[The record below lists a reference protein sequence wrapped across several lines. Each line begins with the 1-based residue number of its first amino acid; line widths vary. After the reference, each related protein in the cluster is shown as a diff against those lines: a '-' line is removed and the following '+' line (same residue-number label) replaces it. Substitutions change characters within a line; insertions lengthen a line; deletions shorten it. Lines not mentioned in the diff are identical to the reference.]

1 MTIFVKNT
9 LLASIAR
16 FFLWWREIL
25 RSFSFRD
32 KFIVSILL
40 FVIIGAFT
48 YWGMAWYKQ
57 LTNEVPDF
65 GGAYIE
71 GMVGSPLYINPV
83 LAKTGGPHYD
93 LSRLIFSGILEYAPD
108 GSLQNDMAKDWIV
121 SEDGKTYTVFLK
133 QNIIWHDGR
142 IVTADDILFT
152 IDIIK
157 NIAFKSPLRESWLN
171 VGVSRGEDNYTIL
184 FTLDTP
190 RADFVELLT
199 TGIIPKHAWESV
211 TPENFPLHSLN
222 LEPIGSGPYTF
233 ERSQKDDSGKILIY
247 EITSFREYY
256 QKEPYIT
263 SMVFKFYPD
272 RESLINA
279 YKNKEV
285 KGMNGIDSWIWEGL
299 GDYRERLHLHT
310 IENPNYYVVYFNQN
324 KSKALSYEEVRRA
337 ISLATDKQQLIKEI
351 FYDKATIA
359 NNPFLGEN
367 EEREEEVSSW
377 ESRKEK
383 ANALLE
389 EKGWIRSE
397 DGVRQRDGVRL
408 EFDMLTTDWR
418 EFTVGGDILSKQ
430 WNEIG
435 VKINIKVVSVYDLWS
450 NFIRPR
456 EYEMLFSAH
465 MTTLIPDMYPFW
477 HSSRTKD
484 PGLNFSVYKNETL
497 DVLIEDLR
505 ITRDEG
511 RRREIIQK
519 IEEIFHNDIPAL
531 YLFSADYLYPTDK
544 NVQNISVSRVSEDA
558 DRFFDVENWY
568 IKTKRVWK

>member
-1 MTIFVKNT
+1 
-9 LLASIAR
+9 
-16 FFLWWREIL
+16 
-25 RSFSFRD
+25 
-32 KFIVSILL
+32 
-40 FVIIGAFT
+40 
-48 YWGMAWYKQ
+48 
-57 LTNEVPDF
+57 
-65 GGAYIE
+65 
-71 GMVGSPLYINPV
+71 
-83 LAKTGGPHYD
+83 
-93 LSRLIFSGILEYAPD
+93 
-108 GSLQNDMAKDWIV
+108 
-121 SEDGKTYTVFLK
+121 
-133 QNIIWHDGR
+133 
-142 IVTADDILFT
+142 
-152 IDIIK
+152 
-157 NIAFKSPLRESWLN
+157 
-171 VGVSRGEDNYTIL
+171 
-184 FTLDTP
+184 
-190 RADFVELLT
+190 
-199 TGIIPKHAWESV
+199 
-211 TPENFPLHSLN
+211 
-222 LEPIGSGPYTF
+222 
-233 ERSQKDDSGKILIY
+233 
-247 EITSFREYY
+247 
-256 QKEPYIT
+256 
-263 SMVFKFYPD
+263 
-272 RESLINA
+272 ESLVNA
-279 YKNKEV
+279 YKNKEG
-285 KGMNGIDSWIWEGL
+285 KSMNGIDSWVWEEL
-299 GDYRERLHLHT
+299 GDYREHLHLHT

-324 KSKALSYEEVRRA
+324 KSKALSYEEVRKA

-359 NNPFLGEN
+359 NDPFLEESEGGEG
-367 EEREEEVSSW
+367 EPSSW

-397 DGVRQRDGVRL
+397 DGVRQRNGVRL

-484 PGLNFSVYKNETL
+484 PGLNFSVYRNETL

-511 RRREIIQK
+511 RRKEIIQK

-568 IKTKRVWK
+568 IKTKRIWK

>member
-9 LLASIAR
+9 LLASVAR
-16 FFLWWREIL
+16 FFLWGREIL

-32 KFIVSILL
+32 KCIVSTLL
-40 FVIIGAFT
+40 FVIIGACI
-48 YWGMAWYKQ
+48 YWGMAWYSQ

-65 GGAYIE
+65 GGVYIE

-108 GSLQNDMAKDWIV
+108 GTLRNDMAKDWTV
-121 SEDGKTYTVFLK
+121 SEDQKVYTVFLK
-133 QNIIWHDGR
+133 QNILWHDGK

-157 NIAFKSPLRESWLN
+157 NLAFKSPLRESWLGVN
-171 VGVSRGEDNYTIL
+171 VSRGEDNYTVI
-184 FTLDTP
+184 FTLDVP
-190 RADFVELLT
+190 RADFVESLT
-199 TGIIPKHAWESV
+199 VGVLPKHIWESV

-222 LEPIGSGPYTF
+222 LEPVGNGPYTF
-233 ERSQKDDSGKILIY
+233 ERLQKDDSGKVLIY
-247 EITSFREYY
+247 EISAFQEYY

-272 RESLINA
+272 RDSLRNA

-285 KGMNGIDSWIWEGL
+285 KSMSGIDSWAWESL
-299 GDYRERLHLHT
+299 GDYREHLRLYE

-324 KSKALSYEEVRRA
+324 KSKALSYQEVRKA
-337 ISLATDKQQLIKEI
+337 LDLATDKEQLVEEI
-351 FYDKATIA
+351 FYGKARIA
-359 NNPFLGEN
+359 NDPFLDTIEN
-367 EEREEEVSSW
+367 KESDSSW
-377 ESRKEK
+377 ESRREE
-383 ANALLE
+383 ANTLLE
-389 EKGWIRSE
+389 NNGWIRSE
-397 DGVRQRDGVRL
+397 DGVREKDGVRL

-418 EFTVGGDILSKQ
+418 EFTVGGDLLAIQ

-435 VKINIKVVSVYDLWS
+435 VRINVKVVSVYDLWN

-484 PGLNFSVYKNETL
+484 PGLNFSVYKNDAL

-505 ITRDEG
+505 VQRDEEK
-511 RRREIIQK
+511 RREITQK
-519 IEEIFHNDIPAL
+519 IEEIFQNDVPAL
-531 YLFSADYLYPTDK
+531 YLFSADYLYPIDEK
-544 NVQNISVSRVSEDA
+544 VQNISVSRVSEDA

-568 IKTKRVWK
+568 VKTKRVLK